1 LHDYAHGSAPFENR
15 HILNVRVDATTYG
28 DASARVITWAREAR
42 SCYVCLATVNNIMEA
57 HGSREYQRVMR
68 EADLVTSDGMPLVWL
83 LRGLGVAGASR
94 VYGPDLTI
102 TVLAAA
108 ADNGV
113 PVGFY
118 GGSES
123 VMAKLIETIQGRFPP
138 LKIAYACAPPFR
150 ALTADEDEYATRA
163 IEDSGA
169 RILFVGLGG
178 AKQDYWMHSHHGR
191 VPCVM
196 LGVGAAFD
204 FIAGTKPQAPRW
216 MQQSGLEWIFRLGT
230 EPRRLWRRYLSR
242 NPHFAILA
250 LAQLARTRLNEH
262 RRTA

>member
-1 LHDYAHGSAPFENR
+1 
-15 HILNVRVDATTYG
+15 VDATTYA
-28 DASARVITWAREAR
+28 DATARVIAWAQEAR

-108 ADNGV
+108 AGRGI

-118 GGSES
+118 GGSEPGL
-123 VMAKLIETIQGRFPP
+123 AKLVEEVQRRFPD
-138 LKIAYACAPPFR
+138 LNIAYACAPPFR
-150 ALTADEDEYATRA
+150 ALTATEDDQTTRA
-163 IEDSGA
+163 IEASGA

-178 AKQDYWMHSHHGR
+178 AKQDYWMHAHHGR

-204 FIAGTKPQAPRW
+204 FIAGTKPQAPCW
-216 MQQSGLEWIFRLGT
+216 MQHSGLEWIFRLAT

-242 NPHFAILA
+242 NPHFAVLA
-250 LAQLARTRLNEH
+250 LAQLARTRLHEH
-262 RRTA
+262 RRTT

>member
-1 LHDYAHGSAPFENR
+1 MNPLAVCPSR
-15 HILNVRVDATTYG
+15 HILNVRVDATTYA
-28 DASARVITWAREAR
+28 DATARVLAWAEQAR

-57 HGSREYQRVMR
+57 HGSCEYRRVMR

-83 LRGLGVAGASR
+83 LRGLGIAGTSR

-102 TVLAAA
+102 AVLAAA
-108 ADNGV
+108 SERDI

-118 GGSES
+118 GGSEP
-123 VMAKLIETIQGRFPP
+123 VLAKLIATVQRLFPH
-138 LKIAYACAPPFR
+138 LQIAYAYAPPFR
-150 ALTADEDEYATRA
+150 TLTTAEDEEITLA
-163 IEDSGA
+163 IQRSGA

-178 AKQDYWMHSHHGR
+178 AKQDYWMHAHHGR
-191 VPCVM
+191 VHSVM

-216 MQQSGLEWIFRLGT
+216 MQQSGLEWIFRLCT

-250 LAQLARTRLNEH
+250 LAQLARTRFHEH

>member
-1 LHDYAHGSAPFENR
+1 MNPPAVCPSR
-15 HILNVRVDATTYG
+15 HILNVRVDATTYA
-28 DASARVITWAREAR
+28 DATARVISWAQEAR
-42 SCYVCLATVNNIMEA
+42 SSYVCLATVNAIMEA
-57 HGSREYQRVMR
+57 HGSRKYQRVMR

-83 LRGLGVAGASR
+83 LRGLGIAEASR

-102 TVLAAA
+102 AVLAAA
-108 ADNGV
+108 AERGI

-118 GGSES
+118 GASEPVIS
-123 VMAKLIETIQGRFPP
+123 KLVETVRRRFPR
-138 LKIAYACAPPFR
+138 LKIAYAFSPPFR
-150 ALTADEDEYATRA
+150 ALTAEEDDQITNA
-163 IEDSGA
+163 IAKSDA

-178 AKQDYWMHSHHGR
+178 AKQDYWMHAHHGR
-191 VPCVM
+191 VRCVT

-204 FIAGTKPQAPRW
+204 FIAGAKPQAPRW
-216 MQQSGLEWIFRLGT
+216 MQRSGLEWIFRLGT

-250 LAQLARTRLNEH
+250 LAQLARTRFNEY

>member
-1 LHDYAHGSAPFENR
+1 MNPLAVCPSRY
-15 HILNVRVDATTYG
+15 ILNVRVDATTYA
-28 DASARVITWAREAR
+28 DATARVIAWAQEAR
-42 SCYVCLATVNNIMEA
+42 SSYVCLATVNAIMEA
-57 HGSREYQRVMR
+57 HGSGEYQRVMR

-102 TVLAAA
+102 AVLCAAA
-108 ADNGV
+108 EHGI

-118 GGSES
+118 GASEP
-123 VMAKLIETIQGRFPP
+123 VLARLVETVQQRFPD
-138 LKIAYACAPPFR
+138 LRIGYAYSPPFR
-150 ALTADEDEYATRA
+150 ALTADEDEEATRA

-178 AKQDYWMHSHHGR
+178 AKQDCWMHAHHGR
-191 VPCVM
+191 IRCTM

-230 EPRRLWRRYLSR
+230 EPRRLWRRYLPR

-250 LAQLARTRLNEH
+250 LAQLARTRFYEH

>member
-1 LHDYAHGSAPFENR
+1 MNSLAVGQSR
-15 HILNVRVDATTYG
+15 HILNVRVDATTYA
-28 DASARVITWAREAR
+28 DATARIIAWAQESR
-42 SCYVCLATVNNIMEA
+42 SRYVCLATVNNIMEA

-68 EADLVTSDGMPLVWL
+68 DADLVTSDGMPLVWL
-83 LRGLGVAGASR
+83 LRGLGVTGASR
-94 VYGPDLTI
+94 VYGPDLTL

-108 ADNGV
+108 AEHGI

-118 GGSES
+118 GGSAPGL
-123 VMAKLIETIQGRFPP
+123 AKLIEKVRRRFPD
-138 LKIAYACAPPFR
+138 LKISYVYSPPFR
-150 ALTADEDEYATRA
+150 ALTAAEDEEATRA

-178 AKQDYWMHSHHGR
+178 AKQDYWMHAHQGR
-191 VPCVM
+191 VHCVM

-250 LAQLARTRLNEH
+250 LAQLARTRLHEH

>member
-1 LHDYAHGSAPFENR
+1 MPTAPVLFESR
-15 HILNVRVDATTYG
+15 HILNVRVDATTYA
-28 DASARVITWAREAR
+28 DATARVIAWALEAH

-57 HGSREYQRVMR
+57 HGAPGYRRVMR

-94 VYGPDLTI
+94 VYGPDLTLMI
-102 TVLAAA
+102 LAAA
-108 ADNGV
+108 AEHGI

-118 GGSES
+118 GGSEP
-123 VMAKLIETIQGRFPP
+123 VLAKLMHAVQQRFPD
-138 LKIAYACAPPFR
+138 LKIAYSYSPPFR
-150 ALTADEDEYATRA
+150 ALTAAEDDQTTRT

-178 AKQDYWMHSHHGR
+178 PKQDYWMHAHHGS
-191 VPCVM
+191 VHCVM

-230 EPRRLWRRYLSR
+230 EPRRLWRRYLPR

-250 LAQLARTRLNEH
+250 LAQLARTRLHEH

>member
-1 LHDYAHGSAPFENR
+1 MRPPAVCPYR
-15 HILNVRVDATTYG
+15 HILNVRVDATTYA
-28 DASARVITWAREAR
+28 DATERVIAWAKKAR
-42 SCYVCLATVNNIMEA
+42 SCYVCLATVNSIMEA
-57 HGSREYQRVMR
+57 RGSRPYQRVMR

-83 LRGLGVAGASR
+83 LRALGIAGATR
-94 VYGPDLTI
+94 VYGPDLMI

-108 ADNGV
+108 AEHGV

-118 GGSES
+118 GGSELS
-123 VMAKLIETIQGRFPP
+123 LAKLTERVSERFPD
-138 LKIAYACAPPFR
+138 LKIVYAYAPPFR
-150 ALTADEDEYATRA
+150 ALSAAEDEAATRA
-163 IEDSGA
+163 IRESGA

-178 AKQDYWMHSHHGR
+178 AKQDYWMHAHHR
-191 VPCVM
+191 QVRCVM

-216 MQQSGLEWIFRLGT
+216 MQQSGLEWIFRLAT

-242 NPHFAILA
+242 NPRFAFLA
-250 LAQLARTRLNEH
+250 LAQFARTRFHEY

>member
-1 LHDYAHGSAPFENR
+1 MVGQSR
-15 HILNVRVDATTYG
+15 HILNVRVDATTYA
-28 DASARVITWAREAR
+28 DATGRIIAWAQEAR
-42 SCYVCLATVNNIMEA
+42 SRYVCLATVNNIMEA
-57 HGSREYQRVMR
+57 HGSREYQHVMR
-68 EADLVTSDGMPLVWL
+68 DADLVTSDGMPLVWL
-83 LRGLGVAGASR
+83 MRGLGVTGAAR
-94 VYGPDLTI
+94 VYGPDLTL

-108 ADNGV
+108 AEHGI

-118 GGSES
+118 GGSEPGL
-123 VMAKLIETIQGRFPP
+123 AKLIEKVLRRFPD
-138 LKIAYACAPPFR
+138 LKISYAYSPPFR
-150 ALTADEDEYATRA
+150 ALTAAEDEEATRA

-178 AKQDYWMHSHHGR
+178 AKQDYWMHMHQGR
-191 VPCVM
+191 VHCVM

-250 LAQLARTRLNEH
+250 LAQLARTRLYEH

>member
-1 LHDYAHGSAPFENR
+1 MSSQMVCPSR
-15 HILNVRVDATTYG
+15 HILNVRVDATTYA
-28 DASARVITWAREAR
+28 DATARVIAWAQEAR

-108 ADNGV
+108 AGRGI

-118 GGSES
+118 GGSEPGL
-123 VMAKLIETIQGRFPP
+123 AKLVEEVQRRFPD
-138 LKIAYACAPPFR
+138 LNIAYACAPPFR
-150 ALTADEDEYATRA
+150 ALTATEDDQTTRA
-163 IEDSGA
+163 IEASGA

-178 AKQDYWMHSHHGR
+178 AKQDYWMHAHHGR

-204 FIAGTKPQAPRW
+204 FIAGTKPQAPCW
-216 MQQSGLEWIFRLGT
+216 MQHSGLEWIFRLAT

-242 NPHFAILA
+242 NPHFAVLA
-250 LAQLARTRLNEH
+250 LAQLARTRLHEH
-262 RRTA
+262 RRTT

>member
-1 LHDYAHGSAPFENR
+1 LNSLSICPSR
-15 HILNVRVDATTYG
+15 HILNVRVDATTYA
-28 DASARVITWAREAR
+28 DATVRVIGWAREAR
-42 SCYVCLATVNNIMEA
+42 SRYVCLATVNNIMEA

-68 EADLVTSDGMPLVWL
+68 DADLVTSDGMPLVWL

-108 ADNGV
+108 AEHGI

-118 GGSES
+118 GGSEL
-123 VMAKLIETIQGRFPP
+123 VLAKLTKAAQSRFPD
-138 LKIAYACAPPFR
+138 LRIAYAYSPPFR
-150 ALTADEDEYATRA
+150 ALTPEEDETAMRA
-163 IEDSGA
+163 IEASSV

-178 AKQDYWMHSHHGR
+178 AKQDYWMHAHHGR
-191 VPCVM
+191 VRCVM

-216 MQQSGLEWIFRLGT
+216 MQQSGLEWLFRLGT

-242 NPHFAILA
+242 NPHFAVLA
-250 LAQLARTRLNEH
+250 LAQLARTRFHEH

>member
-1 LHDYAHGSAPFENR
+1 MNPLAVCPSR
-15 HILNVRVDATTYG
+15 HILNVRVDATTYA
-28 DASARVITWAREAR
+28 DATARVIAWAKEAR

-83 LRGLGVAGASR
+83 LRGFGVAEASR

-108 ADNGV
+108 VEHGI

-118 GGSES
+118 GGSER
-123 VMAKLIETIQGRFPP
+123 VLTKLIESVQRRFPH
-138 LKIAYACAPPFR
+138 LKIAYACSPPYR
-150 ALTADEDEYATRA
+150 ALTTTEDEEATRE
-163 IEDSGA
+163 IENSGA

-178 AKQDYWMHSHHGR
+178 AKQDYWMHAHHGR
-191 VPCVM
+191 IQCVM

-204 FIAGTKPQAPRW
+204 FIAGTKPQAPGW
-216 MQQSGLEWIFRLGT
+216 MQQSGLEWVFRLGI

-250 LAQLARTRLNEH
+250 LAQLARTRLHEY